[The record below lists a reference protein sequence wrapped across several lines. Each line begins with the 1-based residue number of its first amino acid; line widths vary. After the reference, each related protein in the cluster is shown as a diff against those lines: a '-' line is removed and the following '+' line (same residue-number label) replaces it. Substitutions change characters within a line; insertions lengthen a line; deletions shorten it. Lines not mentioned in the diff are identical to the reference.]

1 MIKSLI
7 QWKDMLFVN
16 IYAPK
21 IGVSKYIKQI
31 LADKKEEIDST
42 TIKVGNFNNPLTSMY
57 WSLTEIQ

>member
-1 MIKSLI
+1 
-7 QWKDMLFVN
+7 MLFVN

-57 WSLTEIQ
+57 